1 VLILPPGHA
10 QALSVRRRL
19 SARERWLIGGILTVV
34 AALAVAVVVAL
45 ATSGHSTGNGCID
58 VNVPYSIGG
67 QEVYRCGAAARK
79 VCAAVDTPTGFTGSA
94 GRAVAAECRKVS
106 LPVGGGS
113 A

>member
-1 VLILPPGHA
+1 MLILPPGHA
-10 QALSVRRRL
+10 QTVAVRHRL
-19 SARERWLIGGILTVV
+19 TLRERWLIGGILAVV

-67 QEVYRCGAAARK
+67 QEVYRCGAAAEQ
-79 VCAAVDTPTGFTGSA
+79 VCAAVDTPNGFTGSA

-106 LPVGGGS
+106 LPVGRTQ
-113 A
+113 